1 VAEDGIREALRAVR
15 ALTPAAPVTTT
26 TLASVRPIGRKLI
39 ARATRVR
46 RRPGKIWEV
55 PTGAP
60 SNIGGRV
67 LITGAAGAIGS
78 CLRDGL
84 RPLVDELVLTD
95 SSALEPGPTAEERF
109 IQADLADRDAMMRA
123 TEGLDAVVHLG
134 AIPTEASFDELVG
147 PNLIGTFNVFDGA
160 RRGGAKRIVFAS
172 SNHAAGFYPV
182 EQTLSGAEA
191 PRPDTLYGVTK
202 AYGEALGSLY
212 ADKFGLEVICIR
224 IGSFAERPRQVREL
238 ATWLSYRDTV
248 RLFAACL
255 SAPPVGFRVVY
266 GASANTR
273 SNWDLSPA
281 RELGYEP
288 RDDAEQYAG
297 EVGGELQP
305 HHGGSYTARDIGGW
319 A

>member
-1 VAEDGIREALRAVR
+1 M
-15 ALTPAAPVTTT
+15 
-26 TLASVRPIGRKLI
+26 
-39 ARATRVR
+39 
-46 RRPGKIWEV
+46 
-55 PTGAP
+55 
-60 SNIGGRV
+60 

-78 CLRDGL
+78 CLREGL
-84 RPLVDELVLTD
+84 RPLVGELALTD
-95 SSALEPGPTAEERF
+95 ARALEPEPTADERF
-109 IQADLADRDAMMRA
+109 IQADLADRDAVTRA
-123 TEGLDAVVHLG
+123 TEGVDAVVHLG
-134 AIPTEASFDELVG
+134 AIPTEASFDDLVG
-147 PNLIGTFNVFDGA
+147 PNLVGTFNVFESARRAGA
-160 RRGGAKRIVFAS
+160 RRIVFAS

-182 EQTLSGAEA
+182 EQTLTGREA

-238 ATWLSYRDTV
+238 ATWLSYGDAV
-248 RLFAACL
+248 RLFTACL

-266 GASANTR
+266 GASANAR

-281 RELGYEP
+281 RELGYDP
-288 RDDAEQYAG
+288 QDNAERYAG